1 MAAITILS
9 RAENIGMFGGQSYW
23 VFQISSVD
31 AANIQSY
38 HYGLSIDT
46 LSGTNKKP
54 SLISDPWSEI
64 YTGFGFTSDPYDNPF
79 GWSIT
84 NPSVGLWYISFGFFV
99 PGVEFTNVNDWTNFK
114 WAPETPITPT
124 TPTAPT
130 TSSSLPILLQWSNAF
145 DVDYNIEGYEL
156 SYKTTGSWQD
166 IAFISS
172 SQTSGSYSFTPQ
184 QLITHTFRVRIRDT
198 GGEVSEY
205 KYFNYVITSN
215 YQISSEYSFQGGEN
229 SCPITVSNTNTYS
242 PIFLSS
248 EPPALNVVV
257 YTNSIQ
263 TNTFNG
269 MILLANQYWI
279 IKSPSGLFYSCKINS
294 TGVIVEAPYL
304 CGVGKTARIS
314 AGRVGNTVAGFCDL
328 QLTNNVYWNT
338 TDTFAIGTKLY
349 SDSGCTT
356 PFIGAKLFYIVE
368 YIDVSTSV
376 TLTKVVQIGTNAD
389 TSVIVS
395 IVNKATVCSLI
406 RPGFRSDPNA
416 NCASTST
423 ISCHIRS
430 ADPVGVASGDI
441 VCINSSGTPFPGGDL
456 TYRVYITTLQV
467 TNQIYALC
475 KINNDGLITVTPTYC
490 SNFGIDLG
498 GGYYGGT
505 GYTGGSGPKII
516 CNLLYSQGFLSKEI
530 WEADEKFGRLMI
542 RKNKEVLFGYL
553 TWAKPVVKFLT
564 KNPQYSKY
572 LYLVSKPWNE
582 HMAYTMGVLPKDNKI
597 GKIIHYIG
605 SKFSILVYKLI
616 TSKRRKRRK

>member
-1 MAAITILS
+1 MATITILS

-124 TPTAPT
+124 APT

-145 DVDYNIEGYEL
+145 DAEYNIVGYEL

-166 IAFISS
+166 LPFINS

-184 QLITHTFRVRIRDT
+184 QLVTHQFRIRIRDA
-198 GGEVSEY
+198 GGEVSPTY

-215 YQISSEYSFQGGEN
+215 YQISSEYSFQGGEAN
-229 SCPITVSNTNTYS
+229 SCPITTSNTNTYS

-248 EPPALNVVV
+248 EPPALNVIV
-257 YTNSIQ
+257 YTNPEK
-263 TNTFNG
+263 TTTFNG
-269 MILLANQYWI
+269 LISFGFQYWI
-279 IKSPSGLFYSCKINS
+279 IKSPSGLFYSCRISSN
-294 TGVIVEAPYL
+294 GVIIETPYL

-314 AGRVGNTVAGFCDL
+314 AGKVGTTAAGFCEL
-328 QLTNNVYWNT
+328 PLTNNVYWNT
-338 TDTFAIGTKLY
+338 ANFAVGTNLF
-349 SDSGCTT
+349 SDSDCTT

-376 TLTKVVQIGTNAD
+376 TLTKVVQIGTNAN

-395 IVNKATVCSLI
+395 IVNKVTVCSLI

-416 NCASTST
+416 NCLSTST

-430 ADPVGVASGDI
+430 VNPVGVGSGDQ

-456 TYRVYITTLQV
+456 TYRVFITTLVQ
-467 TNQIYALC
+467 TDQIYALC
-475 KINNDGLITVTPTYC
+475 KINNDGIITITPTYC
-490 SNFGIDLG
+490 SNFDLG
-498 GGYYGGT
+498 GGNYGGV
-505 GYTGGSGPKII
+505 GYSGGSGPKII

-530 WEADEKFGRLMI
+530 WEADEKFGRLML
-542 RKNKEVLFGYL
+542 RKNKEVSFGYL
-553 TWAKPVVKFLT
+553 TWAKPVVSFLT

-572 LYLVSKPWNE
+572 LYLIVKPWSE
-582 HMAYTMGVLPKDNKI
+582 HMAYTMRVLPKDNKI
-597 GKIIHYIG
+597 GKIINYIG
-605 SKFSILVYKLI
+605 SKFSILIYKLI
-616 TSKRRKRRK
+616 TTKRKKRRK